1 MRKLFLF
8 FVAASFFAA
17 CEDDNGD
24 VPKDTIEV
32 TSGSTTQTIYAD
44 QTSAGEGQGITFTT
58 SGPWTSEV
66 REITDGRSRS
76 QLDWVMLSQTSG
88 DAAGEYTLTITL
100 GVNQTG
106 KDRKAEIR
114 IICGES
120 VITIIVEQK
129 GTTEAGKPL
138 RFVTSVEYVPNY
150 CEAEMYRYDSERDYI
165 FKYDQLGRI
174 AELTEDI
181 TDNDGRAHR
190 FVTAFDYGIAGEIRV
205 ALTESHDGGDVW
217 TDNCSLLL
225 DDAGRVEQISLDPS
239 NYNYSTYFLEYL
251 DGRLSRVSWDDRD
264 ENHTDYTYSDG
275 VLSSI
280 MEYEWGYRQ
289 DSTKHIEE
297 GFSEYS
303 NDLLNIDPNAFFIV
317 LGEAYELNE
326 GDGDSFGLLDRLAL
340 FNLVGKRSDR
350 LVGKNDRGSYDLAS
364 RVEGYP
370 TPGKTIKKT
379 VTYTRS
385 ELDENLVYT
394 FDEDGY
400 VQTITQTEK
409 VTKIK
414 ESYKIYVTDEVL
426 YPDNPSEMYRGEEI
440 PGSRHTI
447 EETSGEN
454 RYVHTFHYE

>member
-1 MRKLFLF
+1 M
-8 FVAASFFAA
+8 
-17 CEDDNGD
+17 
-24 VPKDTIEV
+24 
-32 TSGSTTQTIYAD
+32 
-44 QTSAGEGQGITFTT
+44 
-58 SGPWTSEV
+58 
-66 REITDGRSRS
+66 
-76 QLDWVMLSQTSG
+76 
-88 DAAGEYTLTITL
+88 
-100 GVNQTG
+100 NQTG

-138 RFVTSVEYVPNY
+138 HFVTSVEYVPNY
-150 CEAEMYRYDSERDYI
+150 CEAEMYRYDSECDYI

-181 TDNDGRAHR
+181 TDNDGSAHR

-370 TPGKTIKKT
+370 TPGEIINKI
-379 VTYTRS
+379 VEYTRS

-394 FDEDGY
+394 FDGDGY
-400 VQTITQTEK
+400 IQTITQTEK
-409 VTKIK
+409 VTRIK
-414 ESYKIYVTDEVL
+414 ESYQIRVTDEVL
-426 YPDNPSEMYRGEEI
+426 YPDIPSEKYRGEEI
-440 PGSRHTI
+440 PNSRHTI